1 MTNAEV
7 FSALKNGTMVYTGN
21 EIKIPDLKKL
31 VSAATIKASADNAN
45 SQKENKNFGVFDS
58 IKEFT
63 NLSDQSFGQLI
74 KLIGKEQNESIFP
87 VQGNYLLE
95 RRKNSILRA
104 YKMILLEGHS
114 KEQNY
119 VEREIDRIGVENITN
134 NVDIQMI
141 LCGNKYDLIIDDSN
155 NRAVQIEEIE
165 EYVKSLHNCKYFDI
179 SCKTAYNV
187 DKVIQVVNELEV
199 QSNEDETEEVKEKEK
214 KSCVIF

>member
-1 MTNAEV
+1 
-7 FSALKNGTMVYTGN
+7 
-21 EIKIPDLKKL
+21 
-31 VSAATIKASADNAN
+31 
-45 SQKENKNFGVFDS
+45 
-58 IKEFT
+58 
-63 NLSDQSFGQLI
+63 
-74 KLIGKEQNESIFP
+74 
-87 VQGNYLLE
+87 
-95 RRKNSILRA
+95 
-104 YKMILLEGHS
+104 
-114 KEQNY
+114 
-119 VEREIDRIGVENITN
+119 
-134 NVDIQMI
+134 MI

>member
-1 MTNAEV
+1 MMSSFLPYIDEPNKIYIIGDRKIGKSSLFRAFFNQPFIEKMQPSTIGIAKA
-7 FSALKNGTMVYTGN
+7 ALTYNGKNYTVKDLTDSDDYKCTKIFIN
-21 EIKIPDLKKL
+21 EIEDVLCVIAIFSLTDKE
-31 VSAATIKASADNAN
+31 SFEKAKHLLTFA
-45 SQKENKNFGVFDS
+45 
-58 IKEFT
+58 
-63 NLSDQSFGQLI
+63 QS
-74 KLIGKEQNESIFP
+74 
-87 VQGNYLLE
+87 
-95 RRKNSILRA
+95 
-104 YKMILLEGHS
+104 
-114 KEQNY
+114 
-119 VEREIDRIGVENITN
+119 NITN
-134 NVDIQMI
+134 NDDIQMI